1 MISTAAT
8 FVAIVLA
15 FVVSGV
21 RGGVLPTKNRGLAS
35 IPGFCAGEEAL
46 DDLRDLSE
54 DSYKKI
60 SGRYGSV
67 SFINGRIINPPTPLN
82 NLTNVLTF

>member
-1 MISTAAT
+1 MSSAAI
-8 FVAIVLA
+8 AIVILA
-15 FVVSGV
+15 LVVTGV
-21 RGGVLPTKNRGLAS
+21 RGGVLPTQSRGLAS
-35 IPGFCAGEEAL
+35 IPGFCAGGEAL

-67 SFINGRIINPPTPLN
+67 SFIKQ
-82 NLTNVLTF
+82 

>member
-1 MISTAAT
+1 MSAI
-8 FVAIVLA
+8 AIVLA
-15 FVVSGV
+15 LSAANGV

-35 IPGFCAGEEAL
+35 IEGFCAGQEAL

-67 SFINGRIINPPTPLN
+67 SFIKQ
-82 NLTNVLTF
+82 

>member
-1 MISTAAT
+1 MMSAASAIAMI
-8 FVAIVLA
+8 LA
-15 FVVSGV
+15 LSAVNGV
-21 RGGVLPTKNRGLAS
+21 RGGVLPTKSRGLAS

-67 SFINGRIINPPTPLN
+67 SFINGRIINPPYPH
-82 NLTNVLTF
+82 

>member
-1 MISTAAT
+1 MSAIAIMI
-8 FVAIVLA
+8 LA
-15 FVVSGV
+15 LSAVNGV
-21 RGGVLPTKNRGLAS
+21 RGGVLPTQSRGLAS
-35 IPGFCAGEEAL
+35 IPGFCAGDEAL

-67 SFINGRIINPPTPLN
+67 SFINGRIINPPYPTK
-82 NLTNVLTF
+82 

>member
-1 MISTAAT
+1 MISAAAT
-8 FVAIVLA
+8 TICLVLA
-15 FVVSGV
+15 VVSGV
-21 RGGVLPTKNRGLAS
+21 RGGVLPTQNRGLAS
-35 IPGFCAGEEAL
+35 IPGFCAGQEAL

-60 SGRYGSV
+60 TGRYGSV
-67 SFINGRIINPPTPLN
+67 SFINGRIINPPPLN

>member
-1 MISTAAT
+1 MFSAA
-8 FVAIVLA
+8 VIAAILA
-15 FVVSGV
+15 LVVTGV
-21 RGGVLPTKNRGLAS
+21 RGGVLPTKSRGLAS

-67 SFINGRIINPPTPLN
+67 SFIKQ
-82 NLTNVLTF
+82 

>member
-1 MISTAAT
+1 MMSAALA
-8 FVAIVLA
+8 AIFLVLA
-15 FVVSGV
+15 VVNGV
-21 RGGVLPTKNRGLAS
+21 RGGVLPTKHRGLAS
-35 IPGFCAGEEAL
+35 IEGFCAGQEAL

-67 SFINGRIINPPTPLN
+67 SFINGRIINPPLAY
-82 NLTNVLTF
+82 VLTF

>member
-1 MISTAAT
+1 MPTAAIA
-8 FVAIVLA
+8 AIAILVLA
-15 FVVSGV
+15 VVNGV

-35 IPGFCAGEEAL
+35 IPGFCSGEEAL

-67 SFINGRIINPPTPLN
+67 SFIKQ
-82 NLTNVLTF
+82 

>member
-1 MISTAAT
+1 MSAAAAA
-8 FVAIVLA
+8 VAVLA
-15 FVVSGV
+15 LVVTGV
-21 RGGVLPTKNRGLAS
+21 RGGVLPTKSRGLAS

-67 SFINGRIINPPTPLN
+67 SFINGRIINPPYPH
-82 NLTNVLTF
+82 

>member
-8 FVAIVLA
+8 AIFLVLA
-15 FVVSGV
+15 AVSGV
-21 RGGVLPTKNRGLAS
+21 RGGVLPTKHRGLAS
-35 IPGFCAGEEAL
+35 IEGFCAGQEAL

-60 SGRYGSV
+60 TGRYGSV
-67 SFINGRIINPPTPLN
+67 SFIKQ
-82 NLTNVLTF
+82 

>member
-1 MISTAAT
+1 MMSAAAT
-8 FVAIVLA
+8 IAILA
-15 FVVSGV
+15 LAVVNGV
-21 RGGVLPTKNRGLAS
+21 RGGVLPTKSRGLAS

-67 SFINGRIINPPTPLN
+67 SFINGRIINPPLPPLN
-82 NLTNVLTF
+82 NLTNALTF